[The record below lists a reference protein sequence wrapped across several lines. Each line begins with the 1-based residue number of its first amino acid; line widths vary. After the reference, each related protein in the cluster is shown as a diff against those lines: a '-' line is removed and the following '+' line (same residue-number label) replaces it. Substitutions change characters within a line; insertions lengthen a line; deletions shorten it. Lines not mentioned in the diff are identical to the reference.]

1 MNKRLGIVLVLILG
15 LVSAMVAQQA
25 HVELKWKPVE
35 RVNIGD
41 SVSFERL
48 AFTGAVYHDPFA
60 KIPFYE
66 TVVDIPDNLSV
77 KDISVEKPTYEK
89 LENES
94 KSVLKQLE
102 IASEIDF
109 SFHHV
114 TQRNN
119 KKVVIRIKPLRSSNG
134 SIEKLTSFTLD
145 YDYALTPKSSEELPF
160 KENSVLK
167 EGEWFKFKLNEDGM
181 YKLTYSRLKNWGV
194 DVDNLDLN
202 KIGVFGN
209 TGRLLP
215 EMNSTERP
223 RDLTENPLVIYD
235 NGDGS
240 FDNGDYIMFYGKGTI
255 EWEYNSLQFKFN
267 HKYNYYS
274 DYSYYFF
281 TPDQGTALEPESI
294 AQASQQP
301 GETVNSYDNYQL
313 YENNEY
319 SLIESGREW
328 FGERLDLGRPSF
340 TVPEFSFEN
349 IVEGSRLYLQT
360 DMAVKSTVTS
370 NVNVYVNDEKI
381 YHHRVLGLDDRDYQ
395 YAYQNNHRD
404 KFDKQGS
411 TYEIRLEYEPPTNAS
426 LAWINYV
433 ELSAR
438 CNLAFNGKQLPF
450 RDAES
455 RGEDKTIK
463 FRLEGHQQNLQIW
476 DVSDPLNPGIIDFS
490 VQGNAAEFVRP
501 ADKIYQYIA
510 FDRSNLK
517 QPEFVSKVEN
527 QNLHA
532 VKNVDYLI
540 IAHPDFSEQ
549 AQRIADFHQQ
559 HDNMSYYITYPELIY
574 NEFSSG
580 GQDLTGIR
588 DFVRNVYHTS
598 DDGQGPK
605 YLLMFGNSS
614 YDFHDRVANNT
625 NFVPSFPSYESLNIS
640 NTYVTDDYFA
650 LMDEAEG
657 LQSPEGDNLIGFLD
671 IGVGRFPVETRQQA
685 ENLVDKVIHYAT
697 SEESFGSWRNEICI
711 IADDEDN
718 NIHLQQAERLA
729 SIVDT
734 GYHQY
739 NLHKVF
745 LDAYRQESTPGG
757 QRYPAV
763 NDAIKARMEN
773 GVFIMN
779 YTGHG
784 GEVSLAHERIIG
796 VSDIEAW
803 SNYDALPLFITA
815 TCEFSR
821 FDNPH
826 IVSAGE
832 KVLRNPGGGSIAML
846 TTTRLAFSHTNSI
859 LNVRVFKRA
868 FERDENG
875 NYPRLGDLV
884 IASKTPNNGK
894 LYQFVLLGDPA
905 LQLAYPEN
913 RVVTKTING
922 VNINSGNA
930 DTLKALKQVTIEGQV
945 QNVEGAKLNQFNGEI
960 FPVVFDK
967 KYTAQTRGNDPGSY
981 ETSFELQNNILY
993 KGKATVTNGEF
1004 NFTFVVPKDI
1014 DYDYATGK
1022 LSYYAASG
1030 SSDATGFNNEVI
1042 VGGASEEAGT
1052 DQAGPEMT
1060 LYMNDR
1066 GFEQGDVVNQSPM
1079 LIADLFDESGL
1090 NTVGNGIGHD
1100 LLAMIDEDIDKLFV
1114 LNDFYSAGLDSYKS
1128 GTVYYPFN
1136 NLEVGLH
1143 KLTVTAWDVH
1153 NNSSQN
1159 SIEFYV
1165 SDDITPKITL
1175 MRGVPNPFSEST
1187 EIHLEH
1193 NLFNERVT
1201 VSIQIHD
1208 ISGKL
1213 IRRLGPFDLQSDG
1226 YILPPVYWDGNDSSG
1241 NRAEKGVYI
1250 YNILI
1255 IAKNDLINRTGGKL
1269 IKLD

>member
-1 MNKRLGIVLVLILG
+1 MIKRLGLILA
-15 LVSAMVAQQA
+15 LVWIFSAGKAQQVY
-25 HVELKWKPVE
+25 HEIKWNPVE
-35 RVNIGD
+35 TVNIGD

-48 AFTGAVYHDPFA
+48 SFDDAVYHETFA
-60 KIPFYE
+60 MVPYYE
-66 TVVDIPDNLSV
+66 KVIDIPDNLEVSQV
-77 KDISVEKPTYEK
+77 I
-89 LENES
+89 LEDQTFG
-94 KSVLKQLE
+94 QLE
-102 IASEIDF
+102 TEARALLDPLDIPAKVDLSY
-109 SFHHV
+109 HHV
-114 TQRNN
+114 TQRGN
-119 KKVVIRIKPLRSSNG
+119 KKMVLRIRPLQKSASG
-134 SIEKLTSFTLD
+134 LQKLTSFSLNFE
-145 YDYALTPKSSEELPF
+145 YAVSRKSAEEAPF
-160 KENSVLK
+160 KENSVLRQ
-167 EGEWFKFKLNEDGM
+167 GDWYKFRLDEDGM

-209 TGRLLP
+209 TGLLLP
-215 EMNSTERP
+215 EMNSAERP
-223 RDLTENPLVIYD
+223 RDLTENPVIIYD

-240 FDNGDYIMFYGKGTI
+240 FDNGDYILFYGKGTV

-267 HKYNYYS
+267 HSYNHFS

-281 TPDQGTALEPESI
+281 TPDQGTALEPETMQQS
-294 AQASQQP
+294 SQQAD
-301 GETVNSYDNYQL
+301 ELVTTYDNYQL
-313 YENNEY
+313 YENNKH

-340 TVPEFSFEN
+340 TVPEFTFEN

-360 DMAVKSTVTS
+360 DIALKSTITS
-370 NVNVYVNDEKI
+370 DVNVYVNGEKV
-381 YHHRVLGLDDRDYQ
+381 YHHRVIGLDPEDYQ
-395 YAYQNNHRD
+395 YAFQNNHRD
-404 KFDKQGS
+404 KFDEQGND
-411 TYEIRLEYEPPTNAS
+411 YEVRLEYDVPSSSS
-426 LAWINYV
+426 LAWLNYV
-433 ELSAR
+433 ALSAR
-438 CNLAFNGKQLPF
+438 CNLVFNGNQLAF

-455 RGEDKTIK
+455 RGADKIVR
-463 FRLEGHQQNLQIW
+463 FRVEGRNQDMQIW
-476 DVSDPLNPGIIDFS
+476 DVSNPIAPAVVDYF
-490 VQGNAAEFVRP
+490 VQGAAAEFVRP
-501 ADKIYQYIA
+501 ADQIYQYIA
-510 FDRSNLK
+510 FDRSQLK

-540 IAHPDFSEQ
+540 IAHPDFTEQ
-549 AQRIADFHQQ
+549 AKRIAEFHQQ
-559 HDNMSYYITYPELIY
+559 LDNLSYYIAYPHLIY

-580 GQDLTGIR
+580 GQDITGIR

-598 DDGQGPK
+598 DESKRPK

-614 YDFHDRVANNT
+614 YDFHDRVENNT

-650 LMDEAEG
+650 LMDESEG

-671 IGVGRFPVETRQQA
+671 IGVGRFPVENLQQA
-685 ENLVDKVIHYAT
+685 ENLVDKIIHYA
-697 SEESFGSWRNEICI
+697 SSNESFGSWRNEICI

-718 NIHLQQAERLA
+718 NVHLQQAERLA
-729 SIVDT
+729 AIVDT

-739 NLHKVF
+739 NLHKIF

-796 VSDIEAW
+796 VSDIEGW

-859 LNVRVFKRA
+859 LNVRVFKKA

-905 LQLAYPEN
+905 LKLAYPEN
-913 RVVTKTING
+913 RVVTNTING
-922 VNINSGNA
+922 VDINSSNA
-930 DTLKALKQVTIEGQV
+930 DTLKALKQVTIEGQI
-945 QNVEGAKLNQFNGEI
+945 QSTSGAKLSQFNGEI
-960 FPVVFDK
+960 FPVVYDK
-967 KYTAQTRGNDPGSY
+967 EYTAQTRGNDPGSH

-993 KGKATVTNGEF
+993 RGKATVSNGEF
-1004 NFTFVVPKDI
+1004 SFTFVVPKDI
-1014 DYDYATGK
+1014 DYEYANGK
-1022 LSYYAASG
+1022 LSYYAASE
-1030 SSDATGFNNEVI
+1030 STDATGYYNEVI
-1042 VGGASEEAGT
+1042 VGGTSESTGN
-1052 DQAGPEMT
+1052 DQAGPEIT
-1060 LYMNDR
+1060 LFMNDR
-1066 GFEQGDVVNQSPM
+1066 EFENGEVVNQSPM
-1079 LIADLFDESGL
+1079 LIADLYDESGL

-1100 LLAMIDEDIDKLFV
+1100 LLAMIDDDINKLFV

-1128 GTVYYPFN
+1128 GTVNYPFN

-1153 NNSSQN
+1153 NNSSQK

-1165 SDDITPKITL
+1165 SDDITPKITS

-1187 EIHLEH
+1187 EIYLEH

-1201 VSIQIHD
+1201 VSIQVHD
-1208 ISGKL
+1208 ISGRL

-1226 YILPPVYWDGNDSSG
+1226 YLLPPIYWDGNDNSG
-1241 NRAEKGVYI
+1241 NRADKGVYI

-1255 IAKNDLINRTGGKL
+1255 IGKNDLINRTGGKL